1 MNSPTCLTTKTT
13 TSRAPKSTSLPVQVE
28 NLDEARSEGRVSA
41 AVFQGYLDAIGG
53 WSVVAFC
60 IFLLSTWQILIIS
73 GDLWLSRWSSTTT
86 TVSETTFLAQAPYY
100 LTVYAVLAASGV
112 AATMLRTYTILMSC
126 LRASR
131 RLFDGLTGALLRAPM
146 RFFDTTPLGRLLNR
160 FSNDMNTV
168 DTQQPLL
175 VSGGLAVIAMT
186 LGLALVPLVVIY
198 ARIAAFYVHPARA
211 VERVNKTIKSPMLN
225 LISECIDGGAVIRA
239 FGPKHIRRFL
249 RIHHGNVDINNQAY
263 VAAQVI
269 TQWFSLR
276 VQLLSACL
284 LLIIALSLLWLRET
298 LSPGLVGL
306 VFTYIFSILPFFELI
321 MNLSVVLV
329 RDVNEPP
336 RVIAGAVAAAW
347 PTSGDVEFDHVS
359 FRYKP
364 GDALVLK
371 DVSIHVKSGE
381 SIGIVGRT
389 GAGKSSF
396 TMALFRMN
404 NLASGVIRIDGVD
417 IGTIGVQTLRSR
429 LVIIPQSP
437 VLFKGTLRSYLDPFD
452 DFTDDSLWSS
462 LGHVKLAERVARV
475 DGKLESP
482 VEENGENF
490 SVGERQMLCMARA
503 LLRRARIV
511 VLDEATAGID
521 HETDALLQQVV
532 RTEFASSTV
541 LTIAHRL
548 DTVLDSD
555 RIMVLDQGQL
565 VQCNTPK
572 ALLAQG
578 SGIFFELC
586 REGGYLDKV
595 VT

>member
-1 MNSPTCLTTKTT
+1 
-13 TSRAPKSTSLPVQVE
+13 
-28 NLDEARSEGRVSA
+28 
-41 AVFQGYLDAIGG
+41 
-53 WSVVAFC
+53 
-60 IFLLSTWQILIIS
+60 
-73 GDLWLSRWSSTTT
+73 
-86 TVSETTFLAQAPYY
+86 
-100 LTVYAVLAASGV
+100 VLAASGV

-146 RFFDTTPLGRLLNR
+146 RFFDTTPLGRLLYR

-211 VERVNKTIKSPMLN
+211 VERVNKTTKSPMLN

-578 SGIFFELC
+578 SGIFFELR